1 MTQANSSVTVAKQ
14 RDGNWSF
21 TLTFRGVT
29 HPASGKFASQL
40 QAQAAGMATLNAL
53 EGNRQA

>member
-1 MTQANSSVTVAKQ
+1 MTQATSNVTVAKQ
-14 RDGNWSF
+14 RDGKWSF

-29 HPASGKFASQL
+29 HPASGKFSSQL

-53 EGNRQA
+53 QGHRQA